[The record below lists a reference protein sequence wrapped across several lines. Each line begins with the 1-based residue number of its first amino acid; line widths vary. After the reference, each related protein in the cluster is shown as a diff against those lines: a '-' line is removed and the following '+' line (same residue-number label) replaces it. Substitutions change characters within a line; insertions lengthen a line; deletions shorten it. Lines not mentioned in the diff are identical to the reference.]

1 MKTFPNQL
9 KKQPRNRW
17 AVILAGGDGTR
28 LRSFTRTITGDE
40 RPKQFAPIIGGQ
52 TLLDQTRRRVATTVA
67 EENTLL
73 VVTRKHQEFYR
84 SLANVS
90 ELVIQ
95 PENKGTALG
104 IIYPLMRIAA
114 QTPDAIVAIFPSDH
128 YFSHDEKFMSYV
140 ETAFEM
146 SGKNPGTVTL
156 LGITPDYPEVEFGW
170 IEPSVLKI
178 SNGVAPVMRF
188 WEKPSAELATKLM
201 DQGCLWNSFVMIG
214 HVQAFLQLTK
224 RALPELMTY
233 FEAITPVFGTA
244 DEYRNVRA
252 LYSWLPEVNF
262 SHQVLEKQPDSLGVI
277 RVDNVG
283 WSDLGDPSRVLAT
296 LSRVGASVQAM
307 RNAS

>member
-9 KKQPRNRW
+9 KEQPRNRW

-28 LRSFTRTITGDE
+28 LRPFTRTITGDE

-52 TLLDQTRRRVATTVA
+52 TLLDQTRRRVATAVA

-90 ELVIQ
+90 KLVIQ

-114 QTPDAIVAIFPSDH
+114 KAPDAIVAIFPSDH
-128 YFSHDEKFMSYV
+128 YFSDDEKFMSYV
-140 ETAFEM
+140 ETSFQM
-146 SGKNPGTVTL
+146 SGKNPGAVTL

-188 WEKPSAELATKLM
+188 WEKPSSELAIRLM

-214 HVQAFLQLTK
+214 HVQAFLEMTK
-224 RALPELMTY
+224 RALPELVSY
-233 FEAITPVFGTA
+233 FEAIVPVFGTA

-262 SHQVLEKQPDSLGVI
+262 SHQVLEKQPESLGVI

-296 LSRVGASVQAM
+296 LSRVGASAQAM
-307 RNAS
+307 RSAS

>member
-1 MKTFPNQL
+1 MKRFPYQI
-9 KKQPRNRW
+9 KEQPRNRW

-28 LRSFTRTITGDE
+28 LRSFTRALTGDE

-52 TLLDQTRRRVATTVA
+52 TLLDQTRRRVATAVA

-90 ELVIQ
+90 DLVIQ

-114 QTPDAIVAIFPSDH
+114 QAPDAVVAIFPSDH
-128 YFSHDEKFMSYV
+128 YFSDDEKFMSYV

-146 SGKNPGTVTL
+146 SARNRGTVTL

-188 WEKPSAELATKLM
+188 WEKPSSELATKLM

-214 HVQAFLQLTK
+214 QVQAFLDMTK
-224 RALPELMTY
+224 RALPDLLDY
-233 FEAITPVFGTA
+233 FEAIVPVFRTA

-252 LYSWLPEVNF
+252 LYSWMPEVNF
-262 SHQVLEKQPDSLGVI
+262 SHQVLEKQPGSLGVI

-283 WSDLGDPSRVLAT
+283 WSDLGEPSRVLAT
-296 LSRVGASVQAM
+296 LSRVGVQAQAA
-307 RNAS
+307 RSAG